1 LRQLQPRRIKA
12 RSDKRRRPT
21 RFCSPAQLA
30 KALRTLAVQKEALL
44 LTGLVARA
52 VRAALV
58 LAEDLEA
65 AEAQRRSPAREA
77 WVLPLPVDWPAAGA
91 ARPD

>member
-1 LRQLQPRRIKA
+1 
-12 RSDKRRRPT
+12 
-21 RFCSPAQLA
+21 LA
-30 KALRTLAVQKEALL
+30 KALRTLAVQKEDLL

-65 AEAQRRSPAREA
+65 EAQRRSPAKEA
-77 WVLPLPVDWPAAGA
+77 WALPQPVDWPAAGA
-91 ARPD
+91 ALPD